1 METQR
6 NAEKGARG
14 VGGFSGLTVLP
25 LSDPGPAAG
34 PVGSCSPTAA
44 AARGGEDAGRR
55 LSPPPPNLLARGGEH
70 WGGGVG
76 SVIGRGRLQPPPT
89 SPPQLPASDSS
100 AARAKAAI
108 ERARVQPP
116 PPRAPAAPAPRRDRG
131 ETDRPTDPRSR
142 SIPEECV
149 MAGRAVDL
157 FFPGWD
163 ILLTA
168 SVSLGGAQ
176 KGRDRGAP
184 RGPAAGDAA
193 GGVVW
198 DWGGRRG

>member
-1 METQR
+1 
-6 NAEKGARG
+6 
-14 VGGFSGLTVLP
+14 
-25 LSDPGPAAG
+25 
-34 PVGSCSPTAA
+34 
-44 AARGGEDAGRR
+44 
-55 LSPPPPNLLARGGEH
+55 
-70 WGGGVG
+70 
-76 SVIGRGRLQPPPT
+76 
-89 SPPQLPASDSS
+89 
-100 AARAKAAI
+100 
-108 ERARVQPP
+108 
-116 PPRAPAAPAPRRDRG
+116 
-131 ETDRPTDPRSR
+131 
-142 SIPEECV
+142 

-198 DWGGRRG
+198 DWGGRQG

>member
-1 METQR
+1 M
-6 NAEKGARG
+6 
-14 VGGFSGLTVLP
+14 
-25 LSDPGPAAG
+25 
-34 PVGSCSPTAA
+34 
-44 AARGGEDAGRR
+44 
-55 LSPPPPNLLARGGEH
+55 
-70 WGGGVG
+70 
-76 SVIGRGRLQPPPT
+76 IGRGRLQPPPT

-100 AARAKAAI
+100 APRAKAAI

-198 DWGGRRG
+198 DWGGRQG